1 MTAYAPPSYSY
12 FSGLQF
18 NPNINEQTKTSIGQ
32 RLYGGLVSI
41 IGTISTIIT
50 TPLFQII
57 QGATTTLN
65 MIEASTD
72 FINTSYFKI
81 QAPNIYLS
89 PLGTWWGVSS
99 TSTVTSLYNPTLV
112 EMYSDTQ
119 CIIYAPT
126 VSMKLAGTN
135 TSDGFNFCTNT
146 SDASI
151 TTSSIVATGGTTAN
165 TGTLTLTAGTAAI
178 TGTTTNLSATT
189 TTVSGT
195 TTNLSA
201 TTTNIGVA
209 GGQTN
214 LACATTLSSSDGT
227 FFLNTGASNFLA
239 FPSTTYTLP
248 VGNASVFNQVWY
260 TPYAT
265 AAGTTYT
272 ITFPTTTST
281 PIRDGC
287 VFYIWNSGLGPIVCN
302 VSGANFFGAS
312 LTRGGVSTLTIA
324 TNTGRMFRQ
333 SVYPNGFNSTG
344 SNRGYLVTVM

>member
-1 MTAYAPPSYSY
+1 MTSYAPPSYSY

-18 NPNINEQTKTSIGQ
+18 NPNINEQTKTAIGQ

-81 QAPNIYLS
+81 TAPNIYLS

-99 TSTVTSLYNPTLV
+99 TATVTSLYNPTLV
-112 EMYSDTQ
+112 EMYADTQ

-146 SDASI
+146 SDASV

-165 TGTLTLTAGTAAI
+165 TGTLTLTAGTSAI

-189 TTVSGT
+189 TNVSGT
-195 TTNLSA
+195 LNATSA
-201 TTTNIGVA
+201 TVNLGSSSSTTTVGNLLNITNGFYF
-209 GGQTN
+209 GNGNLTNTSGYFIQTGSGGNYTSLGQT
-214 LACATTLSSSDGT
+214 
-227 FFLNTGASNFLA
+227 
-239 FPSTTYTLP
+239 
-248 VGNASVFNQVWY
+248 
-260 TPYAT
+260 
-265 AAGTTYT
+265 AGTTGSV
-272 ITFPTTTST
+272 TFPVAFGSGT
-281 PIRDGC
+281 PI
-287 VFYIWNSGLGPIVCN
+287 VILT
-302 VSGANFFGAS
+302 AS
-312 LTRGGVSTLTIA
+312 TVNGNNNCKVVLSTGTINTTGFNWA
-324 TNTGRMFRQ
+324 SYNPTNTG
-333 SVYPNGFNSTG
+333 SGVYGVSYIAIG
-344 SNRGYLVTVM
+344 RV